1 MRPALVLAVSL
12 LLPTPALAQSVD
24 VVMSGL
30 DNPRGLAFAPDGA
43 LYVTEAG
50 RGGTSPCIDI
60 RGMAFCHGPT
70 GAVSRLQRGRQERV
84 VEGLPSIADAA
95 GTETGGPNDISFQ
108 GNVGYVTIGFAGVA
122 PAMRSV
128 FGAAG
133 GVFGHLLRLEPNGHW
148 QVVAD
153 VSAHEESD
161 NPAGGP
167 VETNPFAVLA
177 EPGAR
182 LVTDAAGNSLLHVA
196 ANGAITTVATFLSRP
211 FAPTDAVPTGFVRG
225 PDGAI
230 YLGQL
235 TGVPFADGAANIFRI
250 VPGEAPTVWQSGFKT
265 IIDLDFAADG
275 SLYVLQHATGPMF
288 FAGPGQVIRIA
299 PGGGSR
305 EVVFEGLDRPTS
317 LAVGPDG
324 ALYVANRGVTA
335 MAGEVL
341 RIVP

>member
-1 MRPALVLAVSL
+1 MRTALVVALSL
-12 LLPTPALAQSVD
+12 SLPVPALAASVE

-30 DNPRGLAFAPDGA
+30 DNPRGLAFAHDGA

-50 RGGTSPCIDI
+50 RGGSSPCISV
-60 RGMAFCHGPT
+60 RGIAFCYGAT
-70 GAVSRLQRGRQERV
+70 GAVSRLRHGVQERV

-95 GTETGGPNDISFQ
+95 GTEIGGPNDISFQ
-108 GNVGYVTIGFAGVA
+108 GNAGYVTVGFSGVS
-122 PAMRSV
+122 PALRSE

-133 GVFGHLLRLEPNGHW
+133 GVFGHLLRLTPGGAW

-153 VSAHEESD
+153 VSAHESAN

-182 LVTDAAGNSLLHVA
+182 LVTDAAGNSLLRVA
-196 ANGAITTVATFLSRP
+196 ADGSITTVATFVSRP
-211 FAPTDAVPTGFVRG
+211 TAATDAVPTGFVRG

-235 TGVPFADGAANIFRI
+235 TGVPFAAGAANIFRI
-250 VPGEAPTVWQSGFKT
+250 APGEAPTVWQSGFKT

-275 SLYVLQHATGPMF
+275 SLYVLEHATGPMF
-288 FAGPGQVIRIA
+288 FAGPGRVLHIA
-299 PGGGSR
+299 PDGTR
-305 EVVFEGLDRPTS
+305 TVVFTGLDRPTS

-324 ALYVANRGVTA
+324 ALYITNRGVTA

-341 RIVP
+341 RVVL

>member
-1 MRPALVLAVSL
+1 MRPALVLAMSL
-12 LLPTPALAQSVD
+12 LLPVPALAASVD

-30 DNPRGLAFAPDGA
+30 DNPRGLAFAPDGS

-50 RGGTSPCIDI
+50 HGGTHPCISV
-60 RGMAFCHGPT
+60 RGVAFCYGAT
-70 GAVSRLQRGRQERV
+70 GAVSRLQRGQQERV
-84 VEGLPSIADAA
+84 TEGLPSIADAA

-108 GNVGYVTIGFAGVA
+108 GNAGYVTIGFAGVA
-122 PAMRSV
+122 PALRAQ

-133 GVFGHLLRLEPNGHW
+133 GVFGHLLRLTPSGTW
-148 QVVAD
+148 QEVAD
-153 VSAHEESD
+153 ISAHEQSN

-182 LVTDAAGNSLLHVA
+182 LVTDAAGNSLLRVA
-196 ANGAITTVATFLSRP
+196 ANGNVTTVATFPSRP
-211 FAPTDAVPTGFVRG
+211 FASTDAVPTGFARG

-235 TGVPFADGAANIFRI
+235 TGVPFAAGAANIFRI

-275 SLYVLQHATGPMF
+275 SLYVLQHATGPVF

-299 PGGGSR
+299 PDGSR
-305 EVVFEGLDRPTS
+305 AVVFSGLDRPTS

-324 ALYVANRGVTA
+324 ALYVTNRGVTA